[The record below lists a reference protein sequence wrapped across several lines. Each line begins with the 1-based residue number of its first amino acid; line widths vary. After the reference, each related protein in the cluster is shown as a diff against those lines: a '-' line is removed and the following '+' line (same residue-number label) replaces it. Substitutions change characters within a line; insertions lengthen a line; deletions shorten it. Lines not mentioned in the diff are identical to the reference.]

1 LSSKS
6 DRGQTP
12 DLQLRDARTA
22 ALDRLVA
29 DIRACRICVDAPRR
43 QALPHAPR
51 PVLRPSTTAR
61 ICVAGQAP
69 GTRVHRSGMPFTD
82 PSGVRLREWMAVT
95 EVEFYDDRLITI
107 VPMGFCFPGHDAHG
121 GDRPPRPECARA
133 WRSSLFEAMPQVQL
147 VLAIGTHAQ
156 AWHIGP
162 GTRSAGMSETV
173 RRWREI
179 LARPGLPRCLPL
191 PHPSW
196 RNNAWLK
203 ANPWFEN
210 DVLPVLRAEIRALLS
225 QDTR

>member
-121 GDRPPRPECARA
+121 GDRPPRPECAGA
-133 WRSSLFEAMPQVQL
+133 WRSRLFEAMPQIEL
-147 VLAIGTHAQ
+147 VLAIGSHAQ

-162 GTRSAGMSETV
+162 ETRRAGMSETV

-210 DVLPVLRAEIRALLS
+210 EVLPVLRAEIRVLLS
-225 QDTR
+225 PPAS